1 MPKFTRFFISF
12 LFVGLFMTYAATTQ
26 AYEQLQQQVYGN
38 QVGENMSS
46 APVAQ
51 ADEPMQPRSYGEKV
65 GVKTFNAFANLTTG
79 WLEIPKN
86 IINTTNQSNFFYG
99 VSGGLLKGIVNTLGR
114 VGVGV
119 ADLITAPIPTKPI
132 ARPARVWDNF
142 DVDTTYGDV
151 FRLDKANK

>member
-1 MPKFTRFFISF
+1 MPKLTRFFISF
-12 LFVGLFMTYAATTQ
+12 LFVSLFMTYAATTQ

-46 APVAQ
+46 APLTQ
-51 ADEPMQPRSYGEKV
+51 ADDPEQPRSYGEKV
-65 GVKTFNAFANLTTG
+65 GLKTFNAFANLTTG

-119 ADLITAPIPTKPI
+119 TDLITAPIPTKPI

-151 FRLDKANK
+151 FRLDKTQQ